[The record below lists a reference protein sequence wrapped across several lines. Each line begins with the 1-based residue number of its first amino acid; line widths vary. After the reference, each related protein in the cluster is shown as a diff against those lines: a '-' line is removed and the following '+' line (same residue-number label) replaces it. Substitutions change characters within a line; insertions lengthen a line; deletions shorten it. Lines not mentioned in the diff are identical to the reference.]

1 MAAVTMKEL
10 LEAGCH
16 FGHQTK
22 RWNPKMRKYIF
33 GSRNG
38 IHIIDLQQTLNK
50 FQEACDY
57 VREISSQGGT
67 LLFVGTK
74 RQAQDTIK
82 REAERCGMPFVN
94 QRWLGGTVTNFQ
106 TIRKSTQKLKELE
119 EAMADGTYE
128 ALTKKELL
136 QLEREKAKLEKYFGG
151 IKDMTKLPEAVF
163 IVDTRKEMIALKEAQ
178 KTGITSIT
186 IVDTNCDPDGIDF
199 TIPGNDDAI
208 RAIQLMTSK
217 LADAALE
224 GTTQAMESM
233 EEVPE
238 ELLVEEPLPPAQ
250 KDEADE
256 LIEAEG
262 Q

>member
-50 FQEACDY
+50 LQEAYDY

-106 TIRKSTQKLKELE
+106 TIRKSTQKLKQLE

-136 QLEREKAKLEKYFGG
+136 KLEREKAKLEKYFGG

-163 IVDTRKEMIALKEAQ
+163 IVDTRKEMIALREAK
-178 KTGITSIT
+178 KTDITSIT

-224 GTTQAMESM
+224 GTAKAMESM

-250 KDEADE
+250 EDEADE